1 MKQKKACI
9 GNRRLVAIDDKTEKI
24 CENCLYR
31 KRITGFRT
39 GWTYLYCQLD
49 VETPWLDNGKQVSYN
64 DTCKYWKSK

>member
-1 MKQKKACI
+1 MK
-9 GNRRLVAIDDKTEKI
+9 KI

-64 DTCKYWKSK
+64 DTCKHWKGR